1 MLLIFSGYNQRAVIA
16 FLRTLESKHIDR
28 YKIIASSP
36 QDTILKTKYKTKVF
50 AVRKKRQLDLKE
62 ICGLIDQIYQLETCS
77 KVLLVP
83 TTEALNRFIL
93 KFREVLEKH
102 NAVIPLVDESL
113 YIRISD
119 KQKFWELC
127 KTNGFLVPKQMA
139 RFNVSQ
145 LPVVAKPRTYTA
157 KNGKVFSPV
166 IISSESELHAFDRD
180 YPADDFIFQEFVHGG
195 SYYLLYYFSPGGGTY
210 CLSQRNLAQQPDG
223 KSMIAACISRLHEED
238 RIAAKYKAMLKE
250 IGFYGL
256 LMIEL
261 RKTDAGY
268 YMIEANPRFWGPS
281 QLFCNSGYNFFEFFL
296 YDYGFLDKIPE
307 RQIDYT
313 AKYFWSGGVKGKILV
328 NDDCV
333 WLDGGKNYISE
344 HLHEFLE
351 NDVYNRP
358 DTIEIYKAESC
369 PE

>member
-16 FLRTLESKHIDR
+16 FLRTLESNHIER

-180 YPADDFIFQEFVHGG
+180 YPADDFIF
-195 SYYLLYYFSPGGGTY
+195 
-210 CLSQRNLAQQPDG
+210 
-223 KSMIAACISRLHEED
+223 
-238 RIAAKYKAMLKE
+238 
-250 IGFYGL
+250 
-256 LMIEL
+256 
-261 RKTDAGY
+261 
-268 YMIEANPRFWGPS
+268 
-281 QLFCNSGYNFFEFFL
+281 
-296 YDYGFLDKIPE
+296 
-307 RQIDYT
+307 
-313 AKYFWSGGVKGKILV
+313 
-328 NDDCV
+328 
-333 WLDGGKNYISE
+333 
-344 HLHEFLE
+344 
-351 NDVYNRP
+351 
-358 DTIEIYKAESC
+358 
-369 PE
+369 